1 MSERINLGKDERLIL
16 KNHQISRR
24 AATLF
29 RDLSENEE
37 LQKMF
42 IESPAEVIGQ
52 EILGQDYTPEQA
64 SAVNKFIFAIL
75 ANDELPR
82 WAAKYEAENA
92 GKELTPEK
100 RRADIVKAFVEY
112 GDTSLMTGLLDIA
125 ATGALVPG
133 IDKAALIIK
142 ADSWVVGNWF
152 IYKVSGL
159 DFGEETT
166 IPVELVQQVAEQL
179 VIRAK
184 QEII

>member
-1 MSERINLGKDERLIL
+1 MSEHINLGKDERLIL

-24 AATLF
+24 VATLF
-29 RDLSENEE
+29 SELSENEK

-82 WAAKYEAENA
+82 WAAKYDAENA

-100 RRADIVKAFVEY
+100 RRADVVEAFVKY
-112 GDTSLMTGLLDIA
+112 GDKSLMTGLVDIA

-133 IDKAALIIK
+133 IDKAAIIIK
-142 ADSWVVGNWF
+142 TESWVSGNWF

-159 DFGEETT
+159 VFGEETT
-166 IPVELVQQVAEQL
+166 IPIDLVQRVAEQL
-179 VIRAK
+179 VARAK
-184 QEII
+184 EQ